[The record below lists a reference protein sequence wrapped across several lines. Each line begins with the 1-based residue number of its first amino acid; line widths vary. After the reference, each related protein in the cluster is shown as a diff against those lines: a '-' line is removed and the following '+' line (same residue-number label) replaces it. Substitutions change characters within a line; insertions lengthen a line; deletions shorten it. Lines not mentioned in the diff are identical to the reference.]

1 MNSSRSKI
9 KYKNQ
14 NSLNGY
20 TDGRNLLIRISNLSN
35 NDFIAEFTYND
46 DI

>member
-35 NDFIAEFTYND
+35 NVFIAEFTYND
-46 DI
+46 YI

>member
-1 MNSSRSKI
+1 MNSSRSKL

-14 NSLNGY
+14 NSLNEY
-20 TDGRNLLIRISNLSN
+20 TDGRNPLIRISNLSN
-35 NDFIAEFTYND
+35 NVFIADFTYNN

>member
-1 MNSSRSKI
+1 MNSSRSKV

-14 NSLNGY
+14 KSLNGY
-20 TDGRNLLIRISNLSN
+20 TNGRNLLIRISNLSN
-35 NDFIAEFTYND
+35 NVFIADFTYNN